1 MVKKLFL
8 AFLAF
13 SLVIT
18 FTGCEEFTDW
28 LLEGTTTTGVEG
40 ELELAD
46 GVEGDLVDANV
57 YLYEDAHFD
66 SSSAESEETDEKDEG
81 TAAEFKLVVDAG
93 EYYLLAWKD
102 VDEDGAVSYGD
113 LVGIYDGKFGA
124 DEPEMI
130 EVTEEEMKDVGTIKM
145 YEYEGGGGGGNGGGT
160 GSIQV
165 SSSPSGAA
173 IYLDGTN
180 TAQTTPAT
188 LTNVSEG
195 SHNITLTLSGYY
207 DLEKTVNVT
216 KDQTSTVDATLEAK
230 GGVVSVDVDAILFLD
245 GWYINYFYT
254 FNHDVFLTNCVITI
268 PSVDPFID
276 SDEYGKRSRGQ
287 TYTTG
292 NFAYDP
298 NNDGVADGPIP
309 TGTHIL
315 LFEGYESYSEQEFSI
330 EKEISVPLRRM

>member
-13 SLVIT
+13 SLVVT

-40 ELELAD
+40 KLELAD
-46 GVEGDLVDANV
+46 VVEGDLVDANV

-66 SSSAESEETDEKDEG
+66 GSSAESEETDEKDEG

-102 VDEDGAVSYGD
+102 ADEDGAVSYGD
-113 LVGIYDGKFGA
+113 LVGIYDGKFGT
-124 DEPEMI
+124 DEPTMI
-130 EVTEEEMKDVGTIKM
+130 EVTEEEMKDVGTITM
-145 YEYEGGGGGGNGGGT
+145 YTYTGGGGGGDGVGGT

-173 IYLDGTN
+173 VYLDGTN

-188 LTNVSEG
+188 LTNVAEG

-207 DLEKTVNVT
+207 DWGKTVNVT

-230 GGVVSVDVDAILFLD
+230 GGQVSVDADAILYMD

-254 FNHDVFLTNCVITI
+254 FNHDVFLTNLEITV
-268 PSVDPFID
+268 PGADPHIV
-276 SDEYGKRSRGQ
+276 SDAWGERSRGW

-292 NFAYDP
+292 PHAFDP
-298 NNDGVADGPIP
+298 DGDGKEEPIP
-309 TGTHIL
+309 LGTHIL
-315 LFEGYESYSEQEFSI
+315 LFEGYEFYSMEEFSI
-330 EKEISVPLRRM
+330 EKQISVP